1 MRATEQLD
9 RMYLEKIADEEH
21 GNEEQLLDLKAV
33 LPKLR
38 EQVKISAAQSKKP
51 VPGGKLT
58 PTKFVQRKN
67 QERYQK

>member
-1 MRATEQLD
+1 MRVFDEFCKVAEQ
-9 RMYLEKIADEEH
+9 EPV
-21 GNEEQLLDLKAV
+21 EEQLVDLKA
-33 LPKLR
+33 LSPKLR
-38 EQVKISAAQSKKP
+38 EQVKISAAQSKVR

>member
-1 MRATEQLD
+1 MRASDILD
-9 RMYLEKIADEEH
+9 TMYLEKVADEQ
-21 GNEEQLLDLKAV
+21 EESSPQLVDLKA
-33 LPKLR
+33 LAPKLR
-38 EQVKISAAQSKKP
+38 EQVKISAVASKVR